1 MANFNHL
8 LFGDN
13 RDPRVELGEIFGVD
27 VPDSGEVQPE
37 ALAWARTVV
46 DPTNSNQVEAIRE
59 LRRAEPRLGL
69 KSTTYLARRLFA
81 ARKG

>member
-13 RDPRVELGEIFGVD
+13 RDPRVELGEIFGVG
-27 VPDSGEVQPE
+27 VPDSGDIQPE

-46 DPTNSNQVEAIRE
+46 DPTNSNEVKAIHD
-59 LRRAEPRLGL
+59 LRQAEPRLGL
-69 KSTTYLARRLFA
+69 KSATYLARRLFA
-81 ARKG
+81 Q

>member
-1 MANFNHL
+1 MAKFDHL

-13 RDPRVELGEIFGVD
+13 RDPRVELGEIFGVG

-37 ALAWARTVV
+37 ALAWAHTVV
-46 DPTNSNQVEAIRE
+46 DPENSNEVKAIRD

-69 KSTTYLARRLFA
+69 KSATYLARRLFA
-81 ARKG
+81 KK